1 LWRRSPYPL
10 KGKMEKIMKEKPLS
24 SEGGNGEDYE
34 GEFR

>member
-1 LWRRSPYPL
+1 
-10 KGKMEKIMKEKPLS
+10 MEKIMKEKPLS